1 MSINNKKLVQVF
13 SSALNI
19 DEHLVNDGLM
29 YNSIEQWDSTA
40 HMTLIA
46 ELEDEFDVML
56 DTDDIIEMNS
66 VGKSREILIK
76 YGIGFSID

>member
-13 SSALNI
+13 SGALNI
-19 DEHLVNDGLM
+19 DEHLVSDGLM

-56 DTDDIIEMNS
+56 DTDDIIDMNS
-66 VGKSREILIK
+66 VGKSKEILTK